1 MFSSAF
7 YYCHTEYRAFSGER
21 IGVSEAGMETIL
33 SVGIDVGTTTTQMV
47 FSRLYM
53 ENTAGLYNVPKVS
66 ITDKEII
73 YRSEVYETPL
83 LDREHIDAERI
94 RALAETVYRDAGL
107 SPADVSTGAVIITGE
122 SARKENAEA
131 IVSTLSGMAGE
142 FVVSA
147 AGPDM
152 ESEIA
157 GKGSGAWWA
166 SKERHCRVIN
176 LDIGGGTTNA
186 VLFNR
191 GRTVMTGC
199 IDVGGRLIRVKDDG
213 TVTAFSPAAKE
224 VADAVGVPLFEGMR
238 DEAVLKTIAKRMAAL
253 LAEMTGLTER
263 TLLYERVLTP
273 ESSPFDLT
281 AVPDML
287 CLSGGVADAVGGMFR
302 NDSPYRFGDLGVL
315 LGDAIAEDPLLN
327 RLPRLEAANTIAA
340 TVIGAGNYTT
350 TVSGS
355 TIAADAHLLPMKN
368 LVVYRVTEREQ
379 EQLFA
384 GDGSELAANLK
395 RHLELNGSAVAV
407 AIRGLPDPS
416 YMEVKRLAIALKE
429 AADTAI
435 PEGEPL
441 IPVFENDMAKVF
453 GMCFRNISNRPLLSV
468 DGISV
473 QAADH
478 IDIGRPIVGGLV
490 VPVVVKTLLFGR

>member
-1 MFSSAF
+1 
-7 YYCHTEYRAFSGER
+7 
-21 IGVSEAGMETIL
+21 METIL

-53 ENTAGLYNVPKVS
+53 ENTAGIYNVPKVS
-66 ITDKEII
+66 ITDKQVV

-94 RALAETVYRDAGL
+94 RGLAESVYADAGIR
-107 SPADVSTGAVIITGE
+107 PEDVSTGAVIITGE
-122 SARKENAEA
+122 SARKENAES
-131 IVSTLSGMAGE
+131 IVRTLAGMAGE

-157 GKGSGAWWA
+157 GKGSGAWRA
-166 SKERHCRVIN
+166 SRDGHCRVVN

-199 IDVGGRLIRVKDDG
+199 IDVGGRLIRVKGDG
-213 TVTAFSPAAKE
+213 TVTGFSAAAKE
-224 VADAVGVPLFEGMR
+224 VADAIGVPLREGMR
-238 DEAVLKTIAKRMAAL
+238 DEAALRSIAARMAAL
-253 LAEMTGLTER
+253 IAEMVGLKER
-263 TLLYERVLTP
+263 SLLYDRVITP
-273 ESSPFDLT
+273 DSAPFEIT
-281 AVPDML
+281 AVPDAL
-287 CLSGGVADAVGGMFR
+287 CYSGGVADAVRGMFSEA
-302 NDSPYRFGDLGVL
+302 DIYRFGDIGIL
-315 LGDAIAEDPLLN
+315 LGDAIREDPQLCT
-327 RLPRLEAANTIAA
+327 LEHIEADNTIAA

-355 TIAADAHLLPMKN
+355 TISTDAGLLPVKN
-368 LVVYRVTEREQ
+368 LVVYRMTEREQ
-379 EQLFA
+379 ERLFDE
-384 GDGSELAANLK
+384 DGAEFGENLR
-395 RHLELNGSAVAV
+395 RHIGMNGQDI
-407 AIRGLPDPS
+407 AIALRGLPDPS
-416 YMEVKRLAIALKE
+416 YTQVKRLARAMAQ
-429 AADTAI
+429 AADSCMS
-435 PEGEPL
+435 PDRPL

-453 GMCFRNISNRPLLSV
+453 GMCFRSVSKRELLSI